1 MIAKASKLFVSFIIS
16 FALCIAFIPQ
26 FQINNAYAE
35 STYPA
40 TDLELGQTKLE
51 LEVGEDW
58 QFFAY
63 IAPYTAGN
71 NVRTWISSDES
82 VVSID
87 ENGKAIAN
95 KSGSS
100 TITVQVD
107 SLSATCTVKVFE
119 PVDNQASVTT
129 ESGTVTEYK
138 TLDGA
143 LKAASEG
150 DTVKLL
156 KTYGKVDDG
165 DNNTYEDITL
175 PDGISFDLNGKA
187 LCSTHILINSDT
199 KIKEV
204 SNGIIYSGDE
214 GGANK
219 TKIMHIKGT
228 LSKLSDVE
236 FAGTYKRNRTTQRAT
251 IWPLLYVS
259 NGGIVKQMQNC
270 NFKGSV
276 KCIEISGHGDINEID
291 SCYIYTSSIPGESS
305 TNTYYS
311 FETIGINIWSD
322 TSDGNDAQIGTIS
335 NCKIIS
341 TGNYNVC
348 RGIYLEG
355 KQASVAHIKDNYVEG
370 VQPVAASSN
379 AKATIDSGYFK
390 TRTAFQSNQ
399 ECAIQTSR
407 SAKITVKGG
416 FFSTAVLSTNDGKI
430 AFPYGYKLS
439 TEPNADG
446 WYEVKEIET
455 KDSGAAPGS
464 VLSDG
469 SCVVDEGT
477 YYITQGSSGTI
488 TIATNKAVKIVGPGS
503 DVEIDA
509 GLTIDCQVL
518 GADLCIQDMFIDS
531 GETNVINFYGKGN
544 ILRFSGTNILE
555 QQLLWYSCIHVP
567 EDGSLDIEATD
578 SRASLYIYKY
588 SQGAGIGGDPAEVN
602 GAITFNGGKIF
613 AKGSKQGAL
622 IGGGANSSASKG
634 STPGDITINAGELNL
649 MSISRGACIGG
660 SAGSNGGQAGGKF
673 YINGGTTTINIDFSG
688 AAIGGGGYADGND
701 SDGGTLYYR
710 GGSLRTFVD
719 KNAVVS
725 DNNVNLWENFGI
737 TGMGVWSEVITADKL
752 NSEGEKVYLCKLNT
766 LLLDESANTYTV
778 KDGNDII
785 YSGSLHRYHYINET
799 LQKDEQLKID
809 NTLTNWTS
817 LYDPNIYNYL
827 TGEDHVLDLNGQE
840 IKATWNGETKSFDMP
855 QVEGGD
861 EDEDIQAASVVSG
874 LIAALPAEADV
885 TLNDKVN
892 VNNVYSHFNNLTNK
906 QKSYVSQESTNKL
919 TGLVAAIDRL
929 CAQQVESVI
938 KALPTYKKAT
948 LENKDDIE
956 SVQQAYNSLT
966 SAQQEYVTSSSILKL
981 NDLINKMVDL
991 QAAKN
996 VTILIEALP
1005 QNSEVSL
1012 NDKSAI
1018 QSAKEAFDNLDETQ
1032 KGFISDENNK
1042 KLQDC
1047 IAVLEQLEEQKNKQD
1062 AEKNNSWSQDKK
1074 TNVSTKAKIGKIY
1087 KVSGA
1092 SYKIISSTSIMLVK
1106 AANKNKVTY
1115 NVVKILG
1122 KKYKVTAVGTKAF
1135 KSSKRAKQVTFGGNV
1150 KTFKSKA
1157 FAASRLINII
1167 VKSKKLTRLSVKS
1180 SLKLSKIKFIK
1191 IKVSNSKRV
1200 NNKHLKK
1207 YKKIFTK
1214 NNCGKKVTII

>member
-1 MIAKASKLFVSFIIS
+1 MVLKISKSLLTFIIS
-16 FALCIAFIPQ
+16 LALCTCFVPT
-26 FQINNAYAE
+26 FQATSAYAA
-35 STYPA
+35 STFPA

-51 LEVGEDW
+51 LEVGEQW

-71 NVRTWISSDES
+71 NERTWTTSDAS
-82 VVSID
+82 IVSID
-87 ENGKAIAN
+87 SNGKAIAN
-95 KSGSS
+95 KVGEA

-107 SLSATCTVKVFE
+107 ALTATCNIKVFE
-119 PVDNQASVTT
+119 PVENQASITT
-129 ESGTVTEYK
+129 KDGAVSEYK
-138 TLDGA
+138 TLEEA
-143 LKAASEG
+143 FAKAQED

-165 DNNTYEDITL
+165 DNKTYTDITL

-187 LCSTHILINSDT
+187 LCSTHILIDSET
-199 KIKEV
+199 TVKEI
-204 SNGIIYSGDE
+204 SNGIIYSGDKA
-214 GGANK
+214 GANI
-219 TKIMHIKGT
+219 TRMMHVKGT
-228 LSKLSDVE
+228 LSKFSDVE
-236 FAGTYKRNRTTQRAT
+236 ITGATINSGTTQRAT
-251 IWPLLYVS
+251 HWSLLYV
-259 NGGIVKQMQNC
+259 NGGGIIKQVQNC
-270 NFKGSV
+270 KFKGSV
-276 KCIEISGHGDINEID
+276 QCILIESPGIINEID
-291 SCYIYTSSIPGESS
+291 SCYIYTSSLPSYE
-305 TNTYYS
+305 YS
-311 FETIGINIWSD
+311 YQSIGTTGIDIHD
-322 TSDGNDAQIGTIS
+322 YAMVDGKYAQIGTVS

-341 TGNYNVC
+341 TGNYNQCYGV
-348 RGIYLEG
+348 YLEG
-355 KQASVAHIKDNYVEG
+355 NQASIAHIKDNNIEAVI
-370 VQPVAASSN
+370 PVDASTSS
-379 AKATIDSGYFK
+379 KATIDSGYFK
-390 TRTAFQSNQ
+390 TRSAYDQDF
-399 ECAIQTSR
+399 ECSLQTLR
-407 SAKITVKGG
+407 SAKITIKGG
-416 FFSTAVLSTNDGKI
+416 FYSSPKMNSNDGKI
-430 AFPYGYKLS
+430 SFSYGYRLS
-439 TEPNADG
+439 SEPNADG
-446 WYEVKEIET
+446 WYEVKKI
-455 KDSGAAPGS
+455 DASGSGVAPGS
-464 VLSDG
+464 ILSDG
-469 SCVVDEGT
+469 SCVAKGGI
-477 YYITQGSSGTI
+477 YYLSQSSNGTI
-488 TIATNKAVKIVGPGS
+488 TVATQEAVQIVGPGI
-503 DVEIDA
+503 DTEIDG
-509 GLTIDCQVL
+509 GLTIECAVI

-544 ILRFSGTNILE
+544 TLRFSGTNILE

-602 GAITFNGGKIF
+602 GEITFNGGKIF

-622 IGGGANSSASKG
+622 IGGGANSSASKDA
-634 STPGDITINAGELNL
+634 TPGDITINAGELNL
-649 MSISRGACIGG
+649 MSVSRGACIGG
-660 SAGSNGGQAGGKF
+660 SAGSSGGQAGGKF

-766 LLLDESANTYTV
+766 LLLDESANIYAV

-817 LYDPNIYNYL
+817 LYDPNIYIYL

-861 EDEDIQAASVVSG
+861 EDEDIQAASVVSD

-885 TLNDKVN
+885 TLDDEVN

-956 SVQQAYNSLT
+956 SAQQAYNSLT

-1005 QNSEVSL
+1005 QSSEVSL

-1062 AEKNNSWSQDKK
+1062 AEKNNSWSQDTK

-1135 KSSKRAKQVTFGGNV
+1135 KSSKRAKQVTFGSNV

-1157 FAASRLINII
+1157 FAASRLINIT

-1214 NNCGKKVTII
+1214 NNCGKKIRVL